1 MEGINFYWPLIV
13 LLIGTI
19 SVVLLIVSFR
29 IHAFFALIISAI
41 LVGILGLPAIEG
53 IDNAWVNA
61 VENVMVELG
70 KTAGSV
76 SFVIAIAAVLGVALT
91 ESGAAERIV
100 DRLMRIFGEKYAGI
114 ALLLAGFILSIPVFF
129 DTVFFL
135 LIPLAIALATKLKK
149 NFLFYVMT
157 MGCGAAITH
166 SLVPPTPGPLVMAD
180 ILSLN
185 LAVSIIAGMLAGFL
199 PAIVGYQYAK
209 RLNVKM
215 LISPPDF
222 VKAENGGQPKELPS
236 FGVSIMPI
244 LLPLLLIILG
254 ALLNVW
260 YTDIEEKPLL
270 PEAIEFLGNKNIAM
284 LLGLVVALWL
294 WAKQKGLSMKAL
306 GEDMQRPLELAGLII
321 LITSAGG
328 AFGAM
333 IRATGIGDMINEL
346 SANGFSINLVI
357 VAWLMAAIIKFA
369 QGSSTVAVITTASIM
384 AAILQS
390 AGSLPFH
397 PVYIYLAIGF
407 GSMAFSWMND
417 SGFWIVVKLSGLKEK
432 QGIRAWT
439 IMLFFV
445 SLAGF
450 LQTLLLSYILPFN

>member
-1 MEGINFYWPLIV
+1 MEGISFYWPLII

-19 SVVLLIVSFR
+19 SVVLLIVALR
-29 IHAFFALIISAI
+29 VHAFFALVISAI
-41 LVGILGLPAIEG
+41 IVGVLGLPALES
-53 IDNAWVNA
+53 IDNNWINA
-61 VENVMVELG
+61 VENVMMELG

-76 SFVIAIAAVLGVALT
+76 SFVIAIAAVLGIALT
-91 ESGAAERIV
+91 ESGAAEKIV
-100 DRLMRIFGEKYAGI
+100 NQLMRIFGEKYAGI
-114 ALLLAGFILSIPVFF
+114 ALLIAGFILSIPVFF

-149 NFLFYVMT
+149 NFLFYVMA

-180 ILSLN
+180 ILSVN
-185 LAVSIIAGMLAGFL
+185 LALAIIAGMLGGFL
-199 PAIVGYQYAK
+199 PAIVGYRYAK
-209 RLNVKM
+209 RLNVQM
-215 LISPPDF
+215 PISPPDF
-222 VKAENGGQPKELPS
+222 VESSRDDNAMQLPS
-236 FGVSIMPI
+236 FGVAILPI
-244 LLPLLLIILG
+244 LLPLLLIISG
-254 ALLNVW
+254 ALFNVW
-260 YTDIEEKPLL
+260 YAEEKTTFSKVV
-270 PEAIEFLGNKNIAM
+270 EFLGNKNIAM
-284 LLGLVVALWL
+284 SLGLVVALWL
-294 WAKQKGLSMKAL
+294 WAKQKGLNMKAL
-306 GEDMQRPLELAGLII
+306 GEEMQRPLELAGLII

-333 IRATGIGDMINEL
+333 IRATGIGDMINEM

-357 VAWLMAAIIKFA
+357 VAWVMAAVIKFA

-445 SLAGF
+445 SLTGF

>member
-19 SVVLLIVSFR
+19 SVVLLIVSLR
-29 IHAFFALIISAI
+29 VHAFFALIISAI
-41 LVGILGLPAIEG
+41 LVGVLGLPALEG
-53 IDNAWVNA
+53 IDNNWVSA
-61 VENVMVELG
+61 VENVMMELG

-76 SFVIAIAAVLGVALT
+76 SFVIAIAAVLGIALT
-91 ESGAAERIV
+91 ESGAAEKIV
-100 DRLMRIFGEKYAGI
+100 NQLMRVFGEKYAGI
-114 ALLLAGFILSIPVFF
+114 ALLIAGFILSIPVFF

-166 SLVPPTPGPLVMAD
+166 SLVPPTPGPLVMAE
-180 ILSLN
+180 ILSVN
-185 LAVSIIAGMLAGFL
+185 LAVAIVAGMLAGFL
-199 PAIVGYQYAK
+199 PAVVGYQYAK
-209 RLNVKM
+209 RLNAKM
-215 LISPPDF
+215 PIAPPDF
-222 VKAENGGQPKELPS
+222 VEADDEQLVQLPS
-236 FGVSIMPI
+236 LGVAILPI

-254 ALLNVW
+254 ALFNVW
-260 YTDIEEKPLL
+260 YAEEKTFLSKSV
-270 PEAIEFLGNKNIAM
+270 EFFGNKNIAM
-284 LLGLVVALWL
+284 LIGLVIALWL
-294 WAKQKGLSMKAL
+294 WAKQKGLTMKAL

-357 VAWLMAAIIKFA
+357 VAWIMAAVIKFA

-390 AGSLPFH
+390 ADNLPYH
-397 PVYIYLAIGF
+397 SAYIYLAIGF

-439 IMLFFV
+439 MMLFFV

-450 LQTLLLSYILPFN
+450 LQTLLLSYVLPFN